1 MTIETLLTFGAVA
14 AVAIVSPG
22 PATLLAVRNGSTF
35 GLRAAI
41 WSSLGNVCG
50 LFCVSAATLL
60 GLGVLLKS
68 SALLFAAVKTLGALY
83 LFYLGLRQLFA
94 RTSAATTGAHQ
105 SASAT
110 APAARQLYR
119 EALLVATTNPKAI
132 LFFTALFPQF
142 IDAGAPLLA
151 QFLVLTGIFMAISFA
166 SLVSYAFVAK
176 HARHLFLQP
185 LIARWAKR
193 LVGALFIAFG
203 AALLTLRRP
212 LS

>member
-1 MTIETLLTFGAVA
+1 MTIETLLTFSAVA
-14 AVAIVSPG
+14 GIAIVSPG
-22 PATLLAVRNGSTF
+22 PATLLAVRNGSSF

-94 RTSAATTGAHQ
+94 RTGTTDAGLDAVTRT
-105 SASAT
+105 T
-110 APAARQLYR
+110 APAAPQLYR

-151 QFLVLTGIFMAISFA
+151 QFLVLTGIFMAISFT
-166 SLVSYAFVAK
+166 SLVSYAFVARR
-176 HARHLFLQP
+176 ARHLFVQP
-185 LIARWAKR
+185 LFARWGKR
-193 LVGALFIAFG
+193 LVGAVFIAFG

>member
-1 MTIETLLTFGAVA
+1 MTIETLLTFSAVA
-14 AVAIVSPG
+14 GIAIVSPG
-22 PATLLAVRNGSTF
+22 PATLLAVRNGSAF

-60 GLGVLLKS
+60 GLDVLLKS
-68 SALLFAAVKTLGALY
+68 SALLFAVVKTLGALY
-83 LFYLGLRQLFA
+83 LFFLGLRQLFA
-94 RTSAATTGAHQ
+94 PTSAANAAADQ
-105 SASAT
+105 SANAT
-110 APAARQLYR
+110 TPAAQQLYR

-142 IDAGAPLLA
+142 IDVGAPLLA

-166 SLVSYAFVAK
+166 SLVSYAFVARR
-176 HARHLFLQP
+176 ARHLFVQP
-185 LIARWAKR
+185 LFARWGKR
-193 LVGALFIAFG
+193 LVGAVFIAFG

>member
-1 MTIETLLTFGAVA
+1 MTIETLLTFSAVA
-14 AVAIVSPG
+14 GVAIVSPG
-22 PATLLAVRNGSTF
+22 PATLLAVRNGSSF

-68 SALLFAAVKTLGALY
+68 SALLFAVVKTLGALY
-83 LFYLGLRQLFA
+83 LFYIGLRQLFA
-94 RTSAATTGAHQ
+94 RTSATNAEADQ
-105 SASAT
+105 LACAT
-110 APAARQLYR
+110 APAAPQLYR

-151 QFLVLTGIFMAISFA
+151 QFLVLTGIFMAISFS
-166 SLVSYAFVAK
+166 SLVSYAFVARR
-176 HARHLFLQP
+176 ARHLFVQP
-185 LIARWAKR
+185 LFARWGKR
-193 LVGALFIAFG
+193 LVGAVFIAFG

>member
-1 MTIETLLTFGAVA
+1 MTIETLLTFSAVA
-14 AVAIVSPG
+14 GVAIVSPG
-22 PATLLAVRNGSTF
+22 PATLLAVRNGSSF

-68 SALLFAAVKTLGALY
+68 SALLFAVVKTLGALY
-83 LFYLGLRQLFA
+83 LFYIGLRQLFA
-94 RTSAATTGAHQ
+94 RASATNAGADQ
-105 SASAT
+105 LASAT
-110 APAARQLYR
+110 APAAPQLYR

-132 LFFTALFPQF
+132 LFFSALFPQF

-151 QFLVLTGIFMAISFA
+151 QFLVLTGIFMAISFS
-166 SLVSYAFVAK
+166 SLVSYAFVARR
-176 HARHLFLQP
+176 ARHLFVQP
-185 LIARWAKR
+185 LFARWGKR
-193 LVGALFIAFG
+193 LVGAVFIAFG